1 PIPNQTVEYAEV
13 NEATK
18 LKYKTKSNDTDQ
30 TTVNVG
36 VSAISK
42 DMTPEITDHIDTQT
56 KNTTSDE
63 TESLNKSRLGKRNNT
78 QSFVND
84 GKAKEKVAIVSPFVG
99 LSVKSEGDTQEENTN
114 TEIQQEI
121 EDVSGQTVDHAQNF
135 ETNNQKNQQT
145 NGNPEPSLKYNQ
157 TEPHTNQTFDN
168 EEYPQIDSVSMNDIQ
183 EEEQVNQNSEQHS
196 INDYEKVQI
205 EL

>member
-1 PIPNQTVEYAEV
+1 MCRIISCLYSHFDNVRYCW
-13 NEATK
+13 
-18 LKYKTKSNDTDQ
+18 LDTYIYIFFH
-30 TTVNVG
+30 
-36 VSAISK
+36 ISC
-42 DMTPEITDHIDTQT
+42 TCICLSSCR

-63 TESLNKSRLGKRNNT
+63 TESLNKSRLRKRNNT

-135 ETNNQKNQQT
+135 ETNNQKWVM
-145 NGNPEPSLKYNQ
+145 
-157 TEPHTNQTFDN
+157 TE
-168 EEYPQIDSVSMNDIQ
+168 S
-183 EEEQVNQNSEQHS
+183 
-196 INDYEKVQI
+196 
-205 EL
+205 